1 MDYSVSVLSLQIAI
15 TMTQEIFYAR
25 WPQLSINTYHLI
37 SKHDWDNEI
46 RPGLFIVFI
55 NKIVLRNVKH
65 STTLFLKEF
74 MILSQ
79 ISFFSPHD
87 SVVKQ
92 MNYIQ
97 STSSIISGCLRRA
110 VKSHGGTKSLRL
122 PRRWICRLE
131 FSRHGRSRDY

>member
-46 RPGLFIVFI
+46 RPGLFIVFN

-87 SVVKQ
+87 SVMKQ

-97 STSSIISGCLRRA
+97 WTSSIISGCLRRA

>member
-87 SVVKQ
+87 SVEADELYT
-92 MNYIQ
+92 MNFQYNK
-97 STSSIISGCLRRA
+97 RMFA
-110 VKSHGGTKSLRL
+110 
-122 PRRWICRLE
+122 
-131 FSRHGRSRDY
+131 SRDQIPWRDEESASATQKNL

>member
-79 ISFFSPHD
+79 ISFFFPSWFSCEAD
-87 SVVKQ
+87 ELYT
-92 MNYIQ
+92 MNFQYNKRMFASRGQIQ
-97 STSSIISGCLRRA
+97 WRDEESASATQ
-110 VKSHGGTKSLRL
+110 KN
-122 PRRWICRLE
+122 LE

>member
-46 RPGLFIVFI
+46 RPDLFIVFI
-55 NKIVLRNVKH
+55 KLFCEMLNILR
-65 STTLFLKEF
+65 
-74 MILSQ
+74 LS
-79 ISFFSPHD
+79 SWKSLWFYHRFHFFSPHD

-92 MNYIQ
+92 MNHIQ
-97 STSSIISGCLRRA
+97 WTSSIISACLRRA

-122 PRRWICRLE
+122 PRRRICRLE

>member
-46 RPGLFIVFI
+46 RPGLFIVFN

-92 MNYIQ
+92 MNNIQ
-97 STSSIISGCLRRA
+97 WTSSIISGCLRRA
-110 VKSHGGTKSLRL
+110 IKSHGGTKSLRL
-122 PRRWICRLE
+122 PRRRICRLE
-131 FSRHGRSRDY
+131 FSRQGRSRDY